1 MISNVKRLISANTK
15 FNANELSALRSDIE
29 SACHEWLINNGFPEV
44 KESKWD
50 LSADDMAPSIWMSDH
65 GGMLKVEVGMELG
78 YNSLLDLAFNYLDP
92 LIVKYDKNAYFD
104 MADAG
109 LMVAYLDN

>member
-1 MISNVKRLISANTK
+1 MKKLIRGSVASNAHDISALKSN
-15 FNANELSALRSDIE
+15 IE

-50 LSADDMAPSIWMSDH
+50 LSADDMAPSIWMSDYE
-65 GGMLKVEVGMELG
+65 GMLKVEVGMELG

-92 LIVKYDKNAYFD
+92 IIVKYDKNAYFD

-109 LMVAYLDN
+109 LLVAYIDN